1 MVDERRLVITDLL
14 VRLAELGI
22 NPEEPFCA
30 EFVPGRGWTFSQ
42 ESREL
47 LSSFPAGVA
56 HGAKVHPR

>member
-1 MVDERRLVITDLL
+1 MVDERTLVIRDLIL
-14 VRLAELGI
+14 RLEAVGI
-22 NPEEPFCA
+22 NPEEPFTA

-47 LSSFPAGVA
+47 SSSSAGVA